1 MIFGMNVSWL
11 GYRAIRLEGKDGSI
25 LIDPHEKEVGVR
37 VPRLRDDLILSGWGA
52 LPGDADEGS
61 FVITG
66 PGEYERKG
74 ISVRGVLTYRDDKQG
89 SERGLNTTYVVRVDD
104 MVVCH
109 LGGIGQKE
117 LTGEQLEAIGD
128 VDVLVLPVGGHGVL
142 DASSATRIVSQ
153 IEPKIIIPVQYAV
166 SGKPYDADPVDTF
179 TKAVG
184 LDAETTEKLK
194 LVQKLLPTDETL
206 LYVLKP

>member
-11 GYRAIRLEGKDGSI
+11 GYRAVRLEGKDGSV
-25 LIDPHEKEVGVR
+25 LIDPHGKEAGVR

-52 LPGDADEGS
+52 LSGDADEES

-74 ISVRGVLTYRDDKQG
+74 ISVRGVLTYRDDTQG

-109 LGGIGQKE
+109 LGLKYVV
-117 LTGEQLEAIGD
+117 LT
-128 VDVLVLPVGGHGVL
+128 
-142 DASSATRIVSQ
+142 SSLKSSLATEVSTT
-153 IEPKIIIPVQYAV
+153 YF
-166 SGKPYDADPVDTF
+166 KPNS
-179 TKAVG
+179 
-184 LDAETTEKLK
+184 
-194 LVQKLLPTDETL
+194 
-206 LYVLKP
+206 